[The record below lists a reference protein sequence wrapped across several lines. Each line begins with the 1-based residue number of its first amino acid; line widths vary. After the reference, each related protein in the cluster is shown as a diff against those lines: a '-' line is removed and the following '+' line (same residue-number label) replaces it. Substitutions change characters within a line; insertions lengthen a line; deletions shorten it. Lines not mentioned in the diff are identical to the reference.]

1 MNNLSNELPVI
12 SADLAALRCDA
23 PTSGLARRR
32 LLPATPASAAADGV
46 HLDQQVPVAW
56 SAFVSW
62 HVISFAADQLCTE
75 GQPSFRAGSDQ
86 PDQPPLRSG
95 ATVDIRLGLFDR
107 AVTGQLLHIAQSY
120 RRL

>member
-62 HVISFAADQLCTE
+62 HVIRLLLINFAPKDNLHSVPVQISPINRRFARAL
-75 GQPSFRAGSDQ
+75 PSIYAWVCSIER
-86 PDQPPLRSG
+86 
-95 ATVDIRLGLFDR
+95 
-107 AVTGQLLHIAQSY
+107 
-120 RRL
+120 